1 METLCNKEF
10 LGTSSIT
17 ALMREMELVLG
28 LCRAYFFGP
37 EVSKKAS
44 EVCRCSTNLGKQNA
58 AFELEI
64 LCVQLQLS

>member
-28 LCRAYFFGP
+28 LGRAYFFGP
-37 EVSKKAS
+37 EPSPSLFFQARAQPGLLNFDLEPVRAKKIS
-44 EVCRCSTNLGKQNA
+44 NLA
-58 AFELEI
+58 
-64 LCVQLQLS
+64 